1 MTATADRPGRARVA
15 TTEARGADD
24 DGVHWDVVVIGAGIS
39 GISAAWHLQTM
50 CPDRTFTILEGR
62 SNLGGTWDL
71 FRYPGVRS
79 DSDMHTLGFAFKPW
93 VADEAIADG
102 PAIMAYLDE
111 TVDEFDLRRHIRFGH
126 HVRAA
131 QWSSDAKRW
140 TLSVRSGGDDTT
152 ITAGFVLMCTG
163 YYSYRGGHRP
173 DFRGEAAFEGPI
185 VHPQAWPDD
194 LDYVDK
200 RVIVI
205 GSGATAVTLVPALAA
220 SGAAHVT
227 MLQRSPTWMVAAPTK
242 DPLANLLRKVLP
254 AQLAYRLTRAKNV
267 NLTDK
272 VYKRSRTHPD
282 KVANALRKRLR
293 KHLTDAQIDEFF
305 TPRYDPWDQRL
316 CLVPDADLFGAM
328 REGRAE
334 IVNGTVD
341 SFTASGVRLDSG
353 EHLDADIV
361 VTATGLELV
370 TIGEMDFDVDG
381 ERVDFSKRWSYKGFG
396 YSDLPNLVSTFGYI
410 NASWTLRADLV
421 SAYACRILNHMAAS
435 GTTIATPTLR
445 PSDADMPPRPWVD
458 GFSAGY
464 MTRMMPLLPKQGDR
478 APWINTQ
485 DYKAD
490 RELLGDVPVDDGV
503 MIFA

>member
-503 MIFA
+503 LIFA